1 MRLSF
6 GDESLQII
14 ANSNSYEFRKYPVR
28 MTPKELLEKYAAGVR
43 DFRGVDLGEEVLSWL
58 NLRGAD
64 LRGANLTGANLNWSD
79 LTGADLRSANLTG
92 ADLNWTNLN
101 QADLREANLSGA
113 SMSATAL
120 HGADWSGAIA
130 PDGSILPRYDATE
143 DPNPNFL
150 YWLLKPFQDS
160 TPLKDEG

>member
-1 MRLSF
+1 MGFSF
-6 GDESLQII
+6 GDESVHNS
-14 ANSNSYEFRKYPVR
+14 ANSNSYEFRITPRR
-28 MTPKELLEKYAAGVR
+28 MTPKELLEKYAAGER
-43 DFRGVDLGEEVLSWL
+43 DFRGVDLGDEILSWL

-64 LRGANLTGANLNWSD
+64 LRGANLSGANLNWSD
-79 LTGADLRSANLTG
+79 LTGADLRWANLTG

-101 QADLREANLSGA
+101 QADLREANLCGA
-113 SMSATAL
+113 SMTATAL

-143 DPNPNFL
+143 DPNFL

-160 TPLKDEG
+160 GQLKAEG

>member
-1 MRLSF
+1 MMGFSF
-6 GDESLQII
+6 GDESVYSS
-14 ANSNSYEFRKYPVR
+14 ANSNSYQFRRHPVR
-28 MTPKELLEKYAAGVR
+28 MTLKELLEKYAAGER
-43 DFRGVDLGEEVLSWL
+43 DFRGVDLSEEVLSWL

-64 LRGANLTGANLNWSD
+64 LRGANLSRANLNWSD

-92 ADLNWTNLN
+92 ADLNWTNLS
-101 QADLREANLSGA
+101 QADLREANLCAA

-130 PDGSILPRYDATE
+130 PDGSILPRYDAIE
-143 DPNPNFL
+143 DPNFL

-160 TPLKDEG
+160 SQLKDKV